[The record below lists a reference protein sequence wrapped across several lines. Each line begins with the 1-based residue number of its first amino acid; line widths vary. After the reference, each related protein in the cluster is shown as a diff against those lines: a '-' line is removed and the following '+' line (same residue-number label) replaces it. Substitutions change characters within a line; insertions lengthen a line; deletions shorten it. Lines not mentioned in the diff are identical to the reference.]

1 MRQRHSELKLF
12 RLLGCLRFP
21 DEGVIFGSL
30 SSQDRGEKE
39 VCDCDDDKI
48 GEIESKLSLGL
59 VECVL
64 SAKIVLAPR
73 PLRTRCAHCGIG
85 RRKSNI
91 VLNGSFPGDIR
102 R

>member
-48 GEIESKLSLGL
+48 GEIESKLSLG
-59 VECVL
+59 VCAECQDCFSTTVANEVRAL
-64 SAKIVLAPR
+64 GHWTQKIE
-73 PLRTRCAHCGIG
+73 HCT
-85 RRKSNI
+85 
-91 VLNGSFPGDIR
+91 
-102 R
+102 